1 MNALLLVHGLLEGG
15 TEGARATLAKFWNA
29 LGHSVPWDAWG
40 LVTGDGSQLSAP
52 AQWMLRWAQSMS
64 PAQANPMRMNPLRDL
79 LARSVD
85 FERLRSQTRIR
96 VAHRGHACQQRP
108 PARVRQPRVVAR
120 RGVASACLPS
130 LHHAVEIDGEPYW
143 DGGFS
148 ANPPVMPL
156 LRTPGTLDVMVV
168 MLSPWRL
175 GDTPSSADSIR
186 ERTMEIAFNATFLGE
201 MRLVAEATELAQH
214 AWWPGTFERRLKRAH
229 WHLIDGGEHL
239 ATLPSSS
246 KLIAHSALLQRLHDA
261 GPCARAQLAA
271 GPRRIDRTAQ
281 HARPD
286 RCLRQPPST
295 DGVTGCRPAPTGDEG
310 GRSALLQSPARGPSA
325 RAHRK
330 RHATSPPCPPPCRKT
345 PRRAPPAPST
355 PRSTRWPAS
364 TWRAGVAT
372 ACCSRE

>member
-1 MNALLLVHGLLEGG
+1 MGLALQGGGAHGAFTWGVLDALLEQRANPIVAVSGASAGAMNALLLVHGLLEGG
-15 TEGARATLAKFWNA
+15 TEGARATLAKFWSA

-85 FERLRSQTRIR
+85 FERLRSQTRIALHIAATHANSGRLR
-96 VAHRGHACQQRP
+96 VFGNRELSLDAAL
-108 PARVRQPRVVAR
+108 
-120 RGVASACLPS
+120 ASACLPS

-175 GDTPSSADSIR
+175 GDTPSSAESIR

-261 GPCARAQLAA
+261 GRARALSWLQDHGAA
-271 GPRRIDRTAQ
+271 I
-281 HARPD
+281 
-286 RCLRQPPST
+286 
-295 DGVTGCRPAPTGDEG
+295 
-310 GRSALLQSPARGPSA
+310 GR
-325 RAHRK
+325 
-330 RHATSPPCPPPCRKT
+330 
-345 PRRAPPAPST
+345 
-355 PRSTRWPAS
+355 RSTLDLIGAFGSHHPPM
-364 TWRAGVAT
+364 V
-372 ACCSRE
+372 